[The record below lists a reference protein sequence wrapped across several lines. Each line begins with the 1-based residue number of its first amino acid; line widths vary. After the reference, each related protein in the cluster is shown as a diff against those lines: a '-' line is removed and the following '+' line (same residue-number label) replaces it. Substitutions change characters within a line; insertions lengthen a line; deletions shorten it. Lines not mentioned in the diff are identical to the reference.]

1 MDECIFCKIIKGEI
15 PSNKVYEN
23 KNFFAFLDIGPVNK
37 GHTLVIPKKHYKNLL
52 DMPEEE
58 LKGYMETIQK
68 VSNAVKKGVNAEG
81 ISINMSNESAA
92 GQVVMHAHFHLIPRF
107 KDDGLRLWPQG
118 RYKEGEADKIKD
130 KITNCLES
138 SD

>member
-1 MDECIFCKIIKGEI
+1 MDECIFCKIVKGEI
-15 PSNKVYEN
+15 PCSKVFEDE
-23 KNFFAFLDIGPVNK
+23 KFLAFLDIGPVNK

-68 VSNAVKKGVNAEG
+68 VSKAIIKGVNADG
-81 ISINMSNESAA
+81 ISINMSNKPAA

-107 KDDGLRLWPQG
+107 KDDGLKLWPQG
-118 RYKEGEADKIKD
+118 RYKEGEAEEIKN
-130 KITNCLES
+130 KITNSLK
-138 SD
+138 